1 MGTSRESDGVKSY
14 SIIIVPSDHSG
25 TRQYKISRALLL
37 VILSLLIV
45 LAATFAVFAATYTS
59 VLLDARRAGAL
70 EAENAELRNQV
81 ARVQEL
87 SQELEAMAGLR
98 AQVVRLLGQ
107 GALDEIPV
115 AATEIDGPRFDQRV
129 LGDVEQLQQIFADA
143 SRMPFAPRHWPAD
156 GAVRR
161 EYMAEPSGRLPAHPG
176 LSIDATRDGVARAAG
191 RGQIIDLAF
200 DDEGRHTVVVDHGY
214 GFRTRYGNLDRLLVE
229 QGQVVDRDQ
238 PLGEIFARDE
248 TRGGD
253 ERTSRLIPGALYF
266 QLLVDGSPV
275 DPRGYLDPR

>member
-1 MGTSRESDGVKSY
+1 MKSY

-37 VILSLLIV
+37 LLVVILAV
-45 LAATFAVFAATYTS
+45 LAITFTVFAATYTS
-59 VLLDARRAGAL
+59 VLFDARRAEAL
-70 EAENAELRNQV
+70 ESENQELRNQV

-87 SQELEAMAGLR
+87 SRELEAMAGLR

-107 GALDEIPV
+107 DTLEEMP
-115 AATEIDGPRFDQRV
+115 AAAAEIDEPRFDQRV

-143 SRMPFAPRHWPAD
+143 SRMPFAPRQWPAG

-161 EYMAEPSGRLPAHPG
+161 EFMAEPSGALPAHPG
-176 LSIDATRDGVARAAG
+176 LSIDATRDGLARAAG
-191 RGQIIDLAF
+191 RGQVIELTF
-200 DDEGRHTVVVDHGY
+200 DEDGRHSVVLDHGY

-229 QGQVVDRDQ
+229 QGQVVDREQ
-238 PLGEIFARDE
+238 PLGEIFDPEGTTA
-248 TRGGD
+248 TD